1 MDEGDSHEIANRL
14 QVCKSRTQSM
24 ANRVGI
30 GARVAAIRKTRGWT
44 ARELARRARVSYSL
58 LTKAEAGAVPATP
71 ALIGAVA
78 QALGVDVTRITGQ
91 PYEEPADA
99 AALQTTVGPLRRAL
113 LAYDLPPETDV
124 GPRATDELRAE
135 VIAVSSLG
143 RQARY
148 LQLSQRLPG
157 LLDELQIAIAAADE
171 PDRPALYAL
180 LAEAYGGI
188 SGLAHQLGYADLRAL
203 TLDRIEWAAR
213 LSGDPLRVA
222 RTQWSRGASLL
233 AAAAYDQGLELME
246 RTRAEIGGGQLGELD
261 EPARSVYGSLHLRSA
276 VLAARAGRRQ
286 LSDAHLAEA
295 QDVAATVQAGANH
308 YGMEFGSANVAVHRV
323 SVAVEMADGAL
334 ALTRA
339 GEVERARYLA
349 SLPPVR
355 VGHYYIEVARAWLYH
370 GDSRRALG
378 ALRRARRVAPEQTR
392 CHPMVR
398 EAVRAI
404 AHAEPRP
411 NEELRSFAAWLGIDS

>member
-1 MDEGDSHEIANRL
+1 MTNRAG
-14 QVCKSRTQSM
+14 V
-24 ANRVGI
+24 

-44 ARELARRARVSYSL
+44 ARELAHRARVSYSL
-58 LTKAEAGAVPATP
+58 LAKAETGAVPATP

-78 QALGVDVTRITGQ
+78 RALGVDITRITGQ
-91 PYEEPADA
+91 PYEEPGGA
-99 AALQTTVGPLRRAL
+99 AALQGTVAPLRRAL

-124 GPRATDELRAE
+124 RPRSTDELRAD
-135 VIAVSSLG
+135 VIAVSLLG
-143 RQARY
+143 RRARY

-157 LLDELQIAIAAADE
+157 LVEELQVAIAAAGE

-213 LSGDPLRVA
+213 QSGDPLRVA

-233 AAAAYDQGLELME
+233 GAAAYDHGLALME
-246 RTRAEIGGGQLGELD
+246 RTRAEIGGDRTNELD
-261 EPARSVYGSLHLRSA
+261 DPARSVYGSLHLRSA

-286 LSDAHLAEA
+286 QADAHLAEA
-295 QDVAATVQAGANH
+295 QDVAATARPGANH
-308 YGMEFGSANVAVHRV
+308 YGMEFGSANVALHRV
-323 SVAVEMADGAL
+323 SVAVEMSDGAL

-339 GEVERARYLA
+339 REVERAGHLGG
-349 SLPPVR
+349 LPPVR
-355 VGHYYIEVARAWLYH
+355 VGHYHIEVARAWLQA
-370 GDSRRALG
+370 GDSRRALA
-378 ALRRARRVAPEQTR
+378 ALRRAMRVAPQQAR

-411 NEELRSFAAWLGIDS
+411 SEELRSFAAWLGIDS

>member
-1 MDEGDSHEIANRL
+1 
-14 QVCKSRTQSM
+14 M
-24 ANRVGI
+24 ANRVGV

-58 LTKAEAGAVPATP
+58 LAKAETGAVPATP

-78 QALGVDVTRITGQ
+78 RALGVDVTRITGQ
-91 PYEEPADA
+91 PYEEPGGA
-99 AALQTTVGPLRRAL
+99 AELQPAIAPLRRAL

-124 GPRATDELRAE
+124 RPRPADELRAE
-135 VIAVSSLG
+135 VNAVSLLG

-148 LQLSQRLPG
+148 LLLSRRLPG
-157 LLDELQIAIAAADE
+157 LLEELQVAIATTAGPE
-171 PDRPALYAL
+171 RPALYAL

-188 SGLAHQLGYADLRAL
+188 SGLAHQLGYPDLRAL

-233 AAAAYDQGLELME
+233 GAAAYDQGLALME
-246 RTRAEIGGGQLGELD
+246 RTRGEIGGGRVGDLD
-261 EPARSVYGSLHLRSA
+261 ERARSVYGSLHLRSA

-286 LSDAHLAEA
+286 QSDAHLAEA
-295 QDVAATVQAGANH
+295 EDVAATVRAGVNH
-308 YGMEFGSANVAVHRV
+308 YGMEFGSANVALHRV
-323 SVAVEMADGAL
+323 SAAVEMADGAL

-339 GEVERARYLA
+339 GEVERARHLG

-370 GDSRRALG
+370 GDSRRALA
-378 ALRRARRVAPEQTR
+378 ALRRARRVAPQQAR

-398 EAVRAI
+398 DTVRAI
-404 AHAEPRP
+404 ARAEPRP
-411 NEELRSFAAWLGIDS
+411 SEELRSFAAWLGIDS

>member
-1 MDEGDSHEIANRL
+1 M
-14 QVCKSRTQSM
+14 T
-24 ANRVGI
+24 NRVGI

-58 LTKAEAGAVPATP
+58 LTKAETGAVPATP
-71 ALIGAVA
+71 TLIGALA
-78 QALGVDVTRITGQ
+78 RALGVDVTRITGQ
-91 PYEEPADA
+91 PYEEPGGA
-99 AALQTTVGPLRRAL
+99 ASLQATVAPLRRAL

-124 GPRATDELRAE
+124 GPRSTDELRAE
-135 VIAVSSLG
+135 VIAVSLLG

-148 LQLSQRLPG
+148 LQLSQRLPA
-157 LLDELQIAIAAADE
+157 LLDELQVALAAAGE

-233 AAAAYDQGLELME
+233 GAAAYDHGLALME
-246 RTRAEIGGGQLGELD
+246 RTRAEIGGDVADLD
-261 EPARSVYGSLHLRSA
+261 ERARSVYGSLHLRSA

-286 LSDAHLAEA
+286 QSDAHLAEA
-295 QDVAATVQAGANH
+295 RDVAATVDAGANH
-308 YGMEFGSANVAVHRV
+308 YGMEFGSANVALHTV
-323 SVAVEMADGAL
+323 SAAVEMADGAL

-339 GEVERARYLA
+339 GQVERARYLGN
-349 SLPPVR
+349 LPPVR
-355 VGHYYIEVARAWLYH
+355 VGHYYIEIARAWLYH

-378 ALRRARRVAPEQTR
+378 ALQRARRVAPQQAR
-392 CHPMVR
+392 AHPMVR
-398 EAVRAI
+398 DAVRAI

-411 NEELRSFAAWLGIDS
+411 SEELRSFAAWLGIDS

>member
-1 MDEGDSHEIANRL
+1 M
-14 QVCKSRTQSM
+14 T
-24 ANRVGI
+24 NRVGV
-30 GARVAAIRKTRGWT
+30 GARVAALRKTRGWT

-58 LTKAEAGAVPATP
+58 LTKAETGAVPATP

-78 QALGVDVTRITGQ
+78 RALGVDVTRITGQ
-91 PYEEPADA
+91 PYAEPGGA
-99 AALQTTVGPLRRAL
+99 ATLQAAVAPLRRAL
-113 LAYDLPPETDV
+113 LAYDLPPETGV
-124 GPRATDELRAE
+124 GPRSTDELRAE
-135 VIAVSSLG
+135 VIAVSLLG

-148 LQLSQRLPG
+148 LQLSQRLPE
-157 LLDELQIAIAAADE
+157 LLDELQAAIAAAGE

-188 SGLAHQLGYADLRAL
+188 SGFAHQLGYADLRAL

-233 AAAAYDQGLELME
+233 GAAAYDHGLALME
-246 RTRAEIGGGQLGELD
+246 RTRAEIGGDVADPD
-261 EPARSVYGSLHLRSA
+261 ERARSVYGSLHLRSA

-286 LSDAHLAEA
+286 QSDAHLGEA
-295 QDVAATVQAGANH
+295 QDVAVTVDAGANH
-308 YGMEFGSANVAVHRV
+308 YGMEFGSANVALHAV
-323 SVAVEMADGAL
+323 SAAVEMADGAL

-339 GEVERARYLA
+339 GEVERAGRLGN
-349 SLPPVR
+349 LPPVR
-355 VGHYYIEVARAWLYH
+355 VGHYYIEIARAWLYH

-378 ALRRARRVAPEQTR
+378 ALQRARRVAPEQAR

-411 NEELRSFAAWLGIDS
+411 TEELRSFAAWLGIDS

>member
-1 MDEGDSHEIANRL
+1 
-14 QVCKSRTQSM
+14 
-24 ANRVGI
+24 
-30 GARVAAIRKTRGWT
+30 
-44 ARELARRARVSYSL
+44 VSYSL
-58 LTKAEAGAVPATP
+58 LTKAETGAVPATP

-78 QALGVDVTRITGQ
+78 RALGVDVSRITGQ
-91 PYEEPADA
+91 PYEEPGGA
-99 AALQTTVGPLRRAL
+99 ATLQAAVAPLRRAL
-113 LAYDLPPETDV
+113 LAYDLPPETDA
-124 GPRATDELRAE
+124 GPRSADELRAE
-135 VIAVSSLG
+135 VIAVSLLG

-157 LLDELQIAIAAADE
+157 LLDELQVAIATASE
-171 PDRPALYAL
+171 PDRRALYAL

-233 AAAAYDQGLELME
+233 GAAAYDHGLALME
-246 RTRAEIGGGQLGELD
+246 RTRAEIAGDAADPD
-261 EPARSVYGSLHLRSA
+261 ERARSVYGSLHLRSA

-286 LSDAHLAEA
+286 QSDAHLAEA
-295 QDVAATVQAGANH
+295 QDVAATVDAGANH
-308 YGMEFGSANVAVHRV
+308 YGMEFGSANVALHAV
-323 SVAVEMADGAL
+323 SAAVEMADGAL

-339 GEVERARYLA
+339 GQVERAGHLGN
-349 SLPPVR
+349 LPPVR
-355 VGHYYIEVARAWLYH
+355 VGHYYIEIARAWLYH

-378 ALRRARRVAPEQTR
+378 ALQRARRAAPQQAR
-392 CHPMVR
+392 VHPMVR
-398 EAVRAI
+398 DAVRAI

-411 NEELRSFAAWLGIDS
+411 SEELRSFAAWLGIDS

>member
-1 MDEGDSHEIANRL
+1 M
-14 QVCKSRTQSM
+14 T
-24 ANRVGI
+24 NRVGV

-44 ARELARRARVSYSL
+44 ARELAHRARVSYSL
-58 LTKAEAGAVPATP
+58 LAKAETGAVPATP

-78 QALGVDVTRITGQ
+78 RALGVDITRITGQ
-91 PYEEPADA
+91 PYEEPGGA
-99 AALQTTVGPLRRAL
+99 AALQGTVAPLRRAL

-124 GPRATDELRAE
+124 RPRSTDELRAD
-135 VIAVSSLG
+135 VIAVSLLG
-143 RQARY
+143 RRARY

-157 LLDELQIAIAAADE
+157 LVEELQVAIAAAGE

-233 AAAAYDQGLELME
+233 GAAAYDHGLALME
-246 RTRAEIGGGQLGELD
+246 RTRAEIGGERMDELD
-261 EPARSVYGSLHLRSA
+261 DPARSVYGSLHLRSA

-286 LSDAHLAEA
+286 QADAHLAEA
-295 QDVAATVQAGANH
+295 QDVAATVRPGAND
-308 YGMEFGSANVAVHRV
+308 YGMEFGSANVALHRV
-323 SVAVEMADGAL
+323 SVAVEVSDGAL

-339 GEVERARYLA
+339 REVERAGHLG

-355 VGHYYIEVARAWLYH
+355 VGHHHIEVARAWLQF

-378 ALRRARRVAPEQTR
+378 ALRRARRVAPQQAR

-398 EAVRAI
+398 EVVRAI

-411 NEELRSFAAWLGIDS
+411 SEELRSFAAWLGIDS

>member
-1 MDEGDSHEIANRL
+1 M
-14 QVCKSRTQSM
+14 T
-24 ANRVGI
+24 NRVGI

-58 LTKAEAGAVPATP
+58 LTKAETGAVPATP

-78 QALGVDVTRITGQ
+78 RALGVDVTRITGQ
-91 PYEEPADA
+91 PYEEPGGA
-99 AALQTTVGPLRRAL
+99 ATLQAAIAPLRRAL
-113 LAYDLPPETDV
+113 LAYDLAPETDI
-124 GPRATDELRAE
+124 GPRSTDELRAE
-135 VIAVSSLG
+135 VIAVSLLG

-157 LLDELQIAIAAADE
+157 LLDELQVAIAAADD

-180 LAEAYGGI
+180 LAEAYGGL
-188 SGLAHQLGYADLRAL
+188 SGLAHQLGYGDLRAL

-233 AAAAYDQGLELME
+233 GAAAYDHGLALME
-246 RTRAEIGGGQLGELD
+246 RTRAEIGGSDVGDLGD
-261 EPARSVYGSLHLRSA
+261 PGRSVYGSLHLRSA
-276 VLAARAGRRQ
+276 VLAAQAGRRQ
-286 LSDAHLAEA
+286 QSDAHLAEA
-295 QDVAATVQAGANH
+295 QDVADVVQAGANY
-308 YGMEFGSANVAVHRV
+308 YGMEFGSANFALHGV
-323 SVAVEMADGAL
+323 SVGVEMADGAL

-339 GEVERARYLA
+339 REVERAGHLG
-349 SLPPVR
+349 SLPAVR
-355 VGHYYIEVARAWLYH
+355 VGHYYLDVARAWLYH

-378 ALRRARRVAPEQTR
+378 ALRRARRVAPQQAR
-392 CHPMVR
+392 VHPMVR
-398 EAVRAI
+398 DAVRAI

-411 NEELRSFAAWLGIDS
+411 SEELRSFAAWLGIDS

>member
-1 MDEGDSHEIANRL
+1 M
-14 QVCKSRTQSM
+14 T
-24 ANRVGI
+24 NRVGV
-30 GARVAAIRKTRGWT
+30 GPRVAAIRKTRGWT

-58 LTKAEAGAVPATP
+58 LTKAETGAVPATP

-78 QALGVDVTRITGQ
+78 RALGVDITRITGQ
-91 PYEEPADA
+91 PYDEPGGA
-99 AALQTTVGPLRRAL
+99 ATLQAAVAPLRRAL
-113 LAYDLPPETDV
+113 LAYDLPPETDA
-124 GPRATDELRAE
+124 GPRSADELRAE
-135 VIAVSSLG
+135 VVAVSLLG

-157 LLDELQIAIAAADE
+157 LLDELQVAIAAAGE

-188 SGLAHQLGYADLRAL
+188 SGLAHQLGYTDLRAL

-233 AAAAYDQGLELME
+233 GAAAYDHGLALME
-246 RTRAEIGGGQLGELD
+246 RTRAEIGGDAADPD
-261 EPARSVYGSLHLRSA
+261 ERARSVYGSLHLRSA

-286 LSDAHLAEA
+286 QSDAHLAEA
-295 QDVAATVQAGANH
+295 QDVAATVDAGANH
-308 YGMEFGSANVAVHRV
+308 YGMEFGSANVALHAV
-323 SVAVEMADGAL
+323 SAAVEMADGAL

-339 GEVERARYLA
+339 GEVERAGQLGN
-349 SLPPVR
+349 LPPVR
-355 VGHYYIEVARAWLYH
+355 VGHYYIEIARAWLYH

-378 ALRRARRVAPEQTR
+378 ALQRARRVAPQQAR
-392 CHPMVR
+392 VHPMVR
-398 EAVRAI
+398 DAVRAI

-411 NEELRSFAAWLGIDS
+411 SEELRSFAAWLGIDS

>member
-1 MDEGDSHEIANRL
+1 
-14 QVCKSRTQSM
+14 M
-24 ANRVGI
+24 ANRVGV

-58 LTKAEAGAVPATP
+58 LAKAETGAVPATP

-78 QALGVDVTRITGQ
+78 RALGVDVTRITGQ
-91 PYEEPADA
+91 PYEEPGGA
-99 AALQTTVGPLRRAL
+99 AELQPAIAPLRRAL

-124 GPRATDELRAE
+124 RPRSADELRAE
-135 VIAVSSLG
+135 VNAVSLLG

-148 LQLSQRLPG
+148 LLLSRRLPG
-157 LLDELQIAIAAADE
+157 LLEELQVAIATTAGPE
-171 PDRPALYAL
+171 RPALYAL

-188 SGLAHQLGYADLRAL
+188 SGLAHQLGYPDLRAL

-233 AAAAYDQGLELME
+233 GAAAYDQGLALME
-246 RTRAEIGGGQLGELD
+246 RTRGEIGGGRVGDLD
-261 EPARSVYGSLHLRSA
+261 ERARSVYGSLHLRSA

-286 LSDAHLAEA
+286 QSDAHLAEA
-295 QDVAATVQAGANH
+295 EDVAATVRAGVNH
-308 YGMEFGSANVAVHRV
+308 YGMEFGSANVALHRV
-323 SVAVEMADGAL
+323 SAAVEMADGAL

-339 GEVERARYLA
+339 GEVERARHLG

-370 GDSRRALG
+370 GDSRRALA
-378 ALRRARRVAPEQTR
+378 ALRRARRVAPQQAR

-398 EAVRAI
+398 DTVRAI
-404 AHAEPRP
+404 ARAEPRP
-411 NEELRSFAAWLGIDS
+411 SEELRSFAAWLGIDS

>member
-1 MDEGDSHEIANRL
+1 M
-14 QVCKSRTQSM
+14 T
-24 ANRVGI
+24 NRV

-58 LTKAEAGAVPATP
+58 LAKAETGAVPATP

-78 QALGVDVTRITGQ
+78 RALGVDVTRITGQ
-91 PYEEPADA
+91 PYEEPGSA
-99 AALQTTVGPLRRAL
+99 ATLQAAIAPLRRAL

-124 GPRATDELRAE
+124 GPRSEDELRAE
-135 VIAVSSLG
+135 VIAVSLLG

-157 LLDELQIAIAAADE
+157 LLDELQVAIAAADD

-203 TLDRIEWAAR
+203 TVDRIEWAAR

-233 AAAAYDQGLELME
+233 SAAAYDHGLGLME
-246 RTRAEIGGGQLGELD
+246 RTRAEIGGADVGALSD
-261 EPARSVYGSLHLRSA
+261 PARSVYGSLHLRSA
-276 VLAARAGRRQ
+276 VLAARVGRRQ
-286 LSDAHLAEA
+286 QSDAHLAEA
-295 QDVAATVQAGANH
+295 QDVAGLVQAGANH
-308 YGMEFGSANVAVHRV
+308 YGMEFGSGNVALHGV
-323 SVAVEMADGAL
+323 SVAVELADGAL

-339 GEVERARYLA
+339 REVERAGQLGG
-349 SLPPVR
+349 LPAVR
-355 VGHYYIEVARAWLYH
+355 VGHFYIDVARAFLYQ
-370 GDSRRALG
+370 GDSRRSLG
-378 ALRRARRVAPEQTR
+378 ALIRARRVAPQQAR
-392 CHPMVR
+392 YHPMVR
-398 EAVRAI
+398 DAVRAI

-411 NEELRSFAAWLGIDS
+411 SEGLRSFAVWLGIDA

>member
-1 MDEGDSHEIANRL
+1 M
-14 QVCKSRTQSM
+14 T
-24 ANRVGI
+24 NRVGV

-58 LTKAEAGAVPATP
+58 LTKAETGAVPATP

-78 QALGVDVTRITGQ
+78 RALGVDVTRITGQ
-91 PYEEPADA
+91 PYEEPGGA
-99 AALQTTVGPLRRAL
+99 ATLQAAVAPLRRAL
-113 LAYDLPPETDV
+113 FAYDLPPETDA
-124 GPRATDELRAE
+124 GPRSPDELRAE
-135 VIAVSSLG
+135 VIAVSLLG

-157 LLDELQIAIAAADE
+157 LLDELQVAIAAAGE
-171 PDRPALYAL
+171 PDRPVLYAL

-233 AAAAYDQGLELME
+233 GAAAYDHGLALME
-246 RTRAEIGGGQLGELD
+246 RTRAEIGGDVADLD
-261 EPARSVYGSLHLRSA
+261 ERARSVYGSLHLRSA
-276 VLAARAGRRQ
+276 VLAARAGRRHQ
-286 LSDAHLAEA
+286 SDAHLVEA
-295 QDVAATVQAGANH
+295 RDVAATVDAGANH
-308 YGMEFGSANVAVHRV
+308 YGMEFGSANVALHAV
-323 SVAVEMADGAL
+323 SAAVEMADGAL

-339 GEVERARYLA
+339 REAERAGHLG

-355 VGHYYIEVARAWLYH
+355 VGHYYIEIARAWLYH

-378 ALRRARRVAPEQTR
+378 ALQRARRVAPQQAR

-411 NEELRSFAAWLGIDS
+411 SEELRSFAAWLGIDS

>member
-1 MDEGDSHEIANRL
+1 M
-14 QVCKSRTQSM
+14 T
-24 ANRVGI
+24 NRVGV

-58 LTKAEAGAVPATP
+58 LAKAETGAVPATP

-78 QALGVDVTRITGQ
+78 RALGVDVTRITGQ
-91 PYEEPADA
+91 PYEEPGGA
-99 AALQTTVGPLRRAL
+99 ATLQAAVAPLRRAL
-113 LAYDLPPETDV
+113 LAYDLPPEADV
-124 GPRATDELRAE
+124 GPRSADELRAE
-135 VIAVSSLG
+135 VTAVSLLG
-143 RQARY
+143 RRARY
-148 LQLSQRLPG
+148 LQLSQRLPA
-157 LLDELQIAIAAADE
+157 LLDELQVAIAAAAE
-171 PDRPALYAL
+171 PDRPALHAL

-188 SGLAHQLGYADLRAL
+188 SGLAHQLGYTDLRAL

-233 AAAAYDQGLELME
+233 GAAAYDHGLALME
-246 RTRAEIGGGQLGELD
+246 RTRAELGGDVAHLD
-261 EPARSVYGSLHLRSA
+261 ERARSVYGSLHLRSA

-286 LSDAHLAEA
+286 QSDAHLAGA
-295 QDVAATVQAGANH
+295 RDVALTVDAGANH
-308 YGMEFGSANVAVHRV
+308 YGLEFGSANVALHAV
-323 SVAVEMADGAL
+323 SSAVEMADGAL

-339 GEVERARYLA
+339 RDVERAGHLG

-355 VGHYYIEVARAWLYH
+355 AGHYYIEIARAWLYH

-378 ALRRARRVAPEQTR
+378 ALQRARRVAPQQAR

-411 NEELRSFAAWLGIDS
+411 SEELRSFAAWLGIDS

>member
-1 MDEGDSHEIANRL
+1 MTNRAG
-14 QVCKSRTQSM
+14 V
-24 ANRVGI
+24 

-58 LTKAEAGAVPATP
+58 LAKAETGAVPATP

-78 QALGVDVTRITGQ
+78 RALGVDVTRITGQ
-91 PYEEPADA
+91 PYEEPGGA
-99 AALQTTVGPLRRAL
+99 ATLQAAIAPLRRVL
-113 LAYDLPPETDV
+113 LAYDLPPETDA
-124 GPRATDELRAE
+124 GPRSTDELRAD
-135 VIAVSSLG
+135 VIAVSLLG

-157 LLDELQIAIAAADE
+157 LLDELQVAIAAAGDR
-171 PDRPALYAL
+171 DRPALYAL
-180 LAEAYGGI
+180 LAEAFGGI
-188 SGLAHQLGYADLRAL
+188 AGLAHQLGYADLRAL

-233 AAAAYDQGLELME
+233 GAAAYDHGLALME
-246 RTRAEIGGGQLGELD
+246 RTRAEIGGADVADLD
-261 EPARSVYGSLHLRSA
+261 GPARSVYGSLHLRSA

-286 LSDAHLAEA
+286 QSDAHLAEA
-295 QDVAATVQAGANH
+295 RDVAGLADAGANH
-308 YGMEFGSANVAVHRV
+308 YGMEFGSANVALHGV
-323 SVAVEMADGAL
+323 SAAVEMAEGAL

-339 GEVERARYLA
+339 RELERAGHLG

-355 VGHYYIEVARAWLYH
+355 VGHFYIDVARAFLYH
-370 GDSRRALG
+370 GDYRRALG
-378 ALRRARRVAPEQTR
+378 ALIRARREAPQQAR
-392 CHPMVR
+392 VHPMVR
-398 EAVRAI
+398 DAVRAI

-411 NEELRSFAAWLGIDS
+411 SEELRSFAAWLGIDS

>member
-1 MDEGDSHEIANRL
+1 MTNRAG
-14 QVCKSRTQSM
+14 V
-24 ANRVGI
+24 

-58 LTKAEAGAVPATP
+58 LAKAETGAVPATP

-78 QALGVDVTRITGQ
+78 RALGVDVTRITGQ
-91 PYEEPADA
+91 PYEEPGGA
-99 AALQTTVGPLRRAL
+99 ATLLAAIAPLRRAL
-113 LAYDLPPETDV
+113 LAYDLPPETGA
-124 GPRATDELRAE
+124 GPRSTDELRAE
-135 VIAVSSLG
+135 VIAVSLLG

-157 LLDELQIAIAAADE
+157 LLDELQVAIAAAGD
-171 PDRPALYAL
+171 PGRPALYAL

-188 SGLAHQLGYADLRAL
+188 AGLAHQLGYADLRAL
-203 TLDRIEWAAR
+203 TLDRIEWASR

-233 AAAAYDQGLELME
+233 GAAAYDHGLALME
-246 RTRAEIGGGQLGELD
+246 RTRAEIGGADGGDLGG
-261 EPARSVYGSLHLRSA
+261 PACSVYGSLHLRSA
-276 VLAARAGRRQ
+276 VLAARAGRSQ

-295 QDVAATVQAGANH
+295 RAAAGMVAPGANH
-308 YGMEFGSANVAVHRV
+308 YGLEFGPANAALHGV
-323 SVAVEMADGAL
+323 SVAVELADGAL

-339 GEVERARYLA
+339 RELERAGYLG

-355 VGHYYIEVARAWLYH
+355 AGHFYIDVARAFLYH

-378 ALRRARRVAPEQTR
+378 ALIRARRVAPQQAR
-392 CHPMVR
+392 VHPMVR
-398 EAVRAI
+398 DAVRAI

-411 NEELRSFAAWLGIDS
+411 SEALRSFAAWLGIDS

>member
-1 MDEGDSHEIANRL
+1 MTNRAG
-14 QVCKSRTQSM
+14 V
-24 ANRVGI
+24 

-58 LTKAEAGAVPATP
+58 LAKAETGAVPATP

-78 QALGVDVTRITGQ
+78 RALGVDVTRITGQ
-91 PYEEPADA
+91 PYEEPGSA
-99 AALQTTVGPLRRAL
+99 ATLQAAIAPLRRAL
-113 LAYDLPPETDV
+113 LAYDLPPETGA
-124 GPRATDELRAE
+124 GPRSTDELRAE
-135 VIAVSSLG
+135 VIAVSLLG

-157 LLDELQIAIAAADE
+157 LLDELQVAIAAAGD
-171 PDRPALYAL
+171 PDRPGLYAL

-233 AAAAYDQGLELME
+233 GAAAYDHGLALME
-246 RTRAEIGGGQLGELD
+246 RTRAEIGGADGGD
-261 EPARSVYGSLHLRSA
+261 PGGPARSVYGSLHLRSA
-276 VLAARAGRRQ
+276 VLAARAGRGQ

-295 QDVAATVQAGANH
+295 QDVAGRVEAGANH
-308 YGMEFGSANVAVHRV
+308 YGMEFGSANAALHGV
-323 SVAVEMADGAL
+323 SAAVELADGAL

-339 GEVERARYLA
+339 RELERAGHLG

-355 VGHYYIEVARAWLYH
+355 AGHFYIDVARAFLYH

-378 ALRRARRVAPEQTR
+378 ALIRARRVAPQQAR
-392 CHPMVR
+392 VHPMVR
-398 EAVRAI
+398 DAVRAI
-404 AHAEPRP
+404 AHAETRP
-411 NEELRSFAAWLGIDS
+411 SEALRSFAAWLGIDS

>member
-1 MDEGDSHEIANRL
+1 
-14 QVCKSRTQSM
+14 M
-24 ANRVGI
+24 ANRGGV

-58 LTKAEAGAVPATP
+58 LAKAETGAVPATP

-78 QALGVDVTRITGQ
+78 RALGVDVTRITGQ
-91 PYEEPADA
+91 PYEDA
-99 AALQTTVGPLRRAL
+99 GGAAILQGTVAPLRRAL

-124 GPRATDELRAE
+124 GPRPMNALRAE
-135 VIAVSSLG
+135 VVAVSLLG

-148 LQLSQRLPG
+148 LRLSQSLPP
-157 LLDELQIAIAAADE
+157 LLDELQVAIAAAGE

-233 AAAAYDQGLELME
+233 GAAAYDHGLALME
-246 RTRAEIGGGQLGELD
+246 RTRAEIGGGRMAELS

-276 VLAARAGRRQ
+276 VLAARAGRREQ
-286 LSDAHLAEA
+286 SDAHLAEA
-295 QDVAATVQAGANH
+295 QGVAATVRAGANH
-308 YGMEFGSANVAVHRV
+308 YGLEFGSGNVALHRV
-323 SVAVEMADGAL
+323 SAAVEMADGPL
-334 ALTRA
+334 ALNRA
-339 GEVERARYLA
+339 RDAERADHLGG
-349 SLPPVR
+349 LPPVR
-355 VGHYYIEVARAWLYH
+355 VGRYHIEVARAWLYH
-370 GDSRRALG
+370 GDSRQALA
-378 ALRRARRVAPEQTR
+378 ALRRARRVAPQQAR

-398 EAVRAI
+398 EAVLAI

-411 NEELRSFAAWLGIDS
+411 SEELRSFAAWLGIDS